1 MSSERQ
7 PLQET
12 LVKLSNSDHTSFK
25 NYIQKLIPEFV
36 GFGYI
41 KANQENL
48 AVASLLLSMKAFEGK
63 LTPDERSTFNSQ
75 IAQYYA
81 STQKQGSEQSNTE
94 VKEKAKKKSFFSF
107 WRGGVDKKKTKHR
120 KHKRKAATFKK
131 IIVT

>member
-12 LVKLSNSDHTSFK
+12 LVKLFNSDHTSFK
-25 NYIQKLIPEFV
+25 NYIQKLIQQFV

-41 KANQENL
+41 KANKENVV
-48 AVASLLLSMKAFEGK
+48 VARLLLSMKAFEGK

-81 STQKQGSEQSNTE
+81 SNQGSEQSNTE
-94 VKEKAKKKSFFSF
+94 VKEKPKKKSFFSSF